1 MTSTPRTI
9 GTTVDIGTIKS
20 DPNRIS
26 FMVFNKHASA
36 IVYMK
41 EGSEVSADNG
51 IPIYPKGNVGL
62 VLIEDGKSV
71 QEQWSFISDTAT
83 TPIVIFEGRE

>member
-1 MTSTPRTI
+1 MTSWAKTI
-9 GTTVDIGTIKS
+9 GTTVDIRTIQA

-26 FMVFNKHASA
+26 FNVFNKHATA

-51 IPIYPKGNVGL
+51 IPVYPGGNAGL
-62 VLIEDGKSV
+62 TLRDDGKTV
-71 QEQWSFISDTAT
+71 TEAWSMISDTAD
-83 TPIVIFEGRE
+83 TPIVIFEGAG